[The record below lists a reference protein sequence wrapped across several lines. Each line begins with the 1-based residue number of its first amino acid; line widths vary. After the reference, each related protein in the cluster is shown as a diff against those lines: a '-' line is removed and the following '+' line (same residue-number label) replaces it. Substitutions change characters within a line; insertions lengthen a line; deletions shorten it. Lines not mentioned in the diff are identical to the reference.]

1 MPAGELV
8 KVDEIED
15 IDTERPLKSCNQE
28 PTENKAFFVTQDP
41 KLNYYFGGAG
51 VDKDIEYKERVGT
64 DKLDY
69 NIVKQEE
76 AVIDLREDTQP
87 IMDDRVDKRNSL
99 SYMSVTS
106 VGEGEEW
113 YRQNFPK
120 VPDDLYGLMARWS
133 FGDLSEVTKKS
144 VKNKKKKD
152 LKKNKKP
159 EGLQVE
165 KGNFVVTF

>member
-1 MPAGELV
+1 MVAGEIV
-8 KVDEIED
+8 KVE
-15 IDTERPLKSCNQE
+15 TEGTFEPCNQE
-28 PTENKAFFVTQDP
+28 ATENKAFFVTTDE
-41 KLNYYFGGAG
+41 KLNYCFGSAG

-64 DKLDY
+64 NNIDY

-99 SYMSVTS
+99 SYMSVNS
-106 VGEGEEW
+106 VAEGEEW

-120 VPDDLYGLMARWS
+120 VPDDLYSLMARWS